1 MKSRTGRT
9 IPLTRL
15 ERAAQMPT
23 GTEMTSAMIVATR
36 TSDRVTI
43 ASSHSSRES
52 MKAKPTKVRTPAVV
66 PRSQNARTAKM
77 PASSRGSG
85 AWRTASMP
93 S

>member
-9 IPLTRL
+9 SPLTRF

-23 GTEMTSAMIVATR
+23 GTAITSAMIVATR
-36 TSDRVTI
+36 TSERVVI

-52 MKAKPTKVRTPAVV
+52 MKANPAKVRRPARV
-66 PRSQNARTAKM
+66 PRSQKAITAKM
-77 PASSRGSG
+77 PASRRGWG
-85 AWRTASMP
+85 AWRTASIP

>member
-1 MKSRTGRT
+1 ME
-9 IPLTRL
+9 PTRA

-23 GTEMTSAMIVATR
+23 GTETTSAMSVATR
-36 TSDRVTI
+36 TRDSVTI

-52 MKAKPTKVRTPAVV
+52 MKANPAKVRKPAKV
-66 PRSQNARTAKM
+66 PRSQKAMTARM
-77 PASSRGSG
+77 PARRSGWG